1 MEQDHE
7 IKWNSQLEKVLSK
20 EAERCMCYSVL
31 HRESESRYSSLNNY
45 IALPCIV
52 LSTVA
57 GASSVGSSSLF
68 GDAQI
73 ASVVIGGGSIF
84 VGILNTFGSYFNWAR
99 RSESH
104 KSSSVQYGKLHRFL
118 MIELSLPRSSRMNA
132 RDLLKTMR
140 DQIDRLFETSPAIPE
155 PIIKLFKV
163 KYGETTDISRP
174 EIANGLDPV
183 IVYDVTEDET
193 ATPEIIPKP
202 EIKIE
207 FIPSNPIKPIK
218 TSTNKESSTN

>member
-1 MEQDHE
+1 MDQVHE
-7 IKWNSQLEKVLSK
+7 VRWNTQLEKVLSN
-20 EAERCMCYSVL
+20 EAERCLCYSVL
-31 HRESESRYSSLNNY
+31 HRQAESRYATLNNY

-57 GASSVGSSSLF
+57 GASSVGSSALF
-68 GDAQI
+68 GDAQV
-73 ASVVIGGGSIF
+73 ASVAIGGVSIF
-84 VGILNTFGSYFNWAR
+84 VGILNTIGSYFSWAR

-132 RDLLKTMR
+132 KDLLKTMR
-140 DQIDRLFETSPAIPE
+140 DQIDRLFETSPAIPD
-155 PIIKLFKV
+155 PVVKTFK
-163 KYGETTDISRP
+163 KQYEDNPDISRP

-183 IVYDVTEDET
+183 KVYDAKEDDT
-193 ATPEIIPKP
+193 ATPAFPPKP

-207 FIPSNPIKPIK
+207 FAPPPVVL
-218 TSTNKESSTN
+218 TSPKR